1 MGYDLVHR
9 LEPTHRLGPNLQRQP
24 DRPLRRVVHRV
35 GRGVA
40 DLLPRPLDVLQQ
52 LIDLTLS
59 SLLWV
64 RRQHSRMI
72 NSPSDLVR
80 QPRQVPPS
88 EQVFSVSACI
98 NQHFG
103 FASPEHRCAHT
114 IRRSVANATDPVVH
128 RRRRGR
134 DAPASSF
141 STPVPPRSYNSRLPW
156 PVSLIL
162 RRT

>member
-9 LEPTHRLGPNLQRQP
+9 LGPPHRLGPNLQRQL
-24 DRPLRRVVHRV
+24 DRSLRCVVRRV

-72 NSPSDLVR
+72 NSPSDLDR
-80 QPRQVPPS
+80 QPRQLPPP

-103 FASPEHRCAHT
+103 FRVLEHRYADTSRKSDSALCWIAFSIGCDENT
-114 IRRSVANATDPVVH
+114 PRGAATH
-128 RRRRGR
+128 RGF
-134 DAPASSF
+134 DAELCEA
-141 STPVPPRSYNSRLPW
+141 PRSESHPR
-156 PVSLIL
+156 
-162 RRT
+162 